1 MLLLKFE
8 IPKNVQTSIIR
19 DISRNEASNINKDAV
34 QILISKLIDSNLITV
49 KKTKQGHDIRGQR

>member
-49 KKTKQGHDIRGQR
+49 KKTKQGHSIRGQR